1 MYEYKTLL
9 IERQMGSL
17 SEVEESVEEY
27 ALRIEQELN
36 RFASEGWRMVVF
48 DLFSA
53 GSSVVGRANDSR
65 HLLLLEREKSI

>member
-53 GSSVVGRANDSR
+53 VGRANDSR
-65 HLLLLEREKSI
+65 HLFLLEREKSI